1 MVRIIAEENIP
12 EECFEETFYDV
23 LVKKI
28 DNCLDAA
35 ERCSSDMK
43 KMWKLKA
50 EEIRESIKFYSV
62 EELMQVV

>member
-1 MVRIIAEENIP
+1 MVRFIAEEDIP
-12 EECFEETFYDV
+12 EECFENTFYDV

-35 ERCSSDMK
+35 ERCSADMK

-50 EEIRESIKFYSV
+50 EEIRESIKVYSF